1 MTEIAMKRQL
11 AESQSRSM
19 GWLSLKLQDGSTPRA
34 YNFQMLRAVE
44 LTLLVLFL
52 LPVSLQAQRSGISAG
67 RSARST
73 VAAPGHFA
81 NGFPRRG
88 AFAHERNRH
97 GYGPGVYPY
106 YFPYEDYDE
115 GTGYERPYTV
125 VKAQRESAPAV
136 ISPPSSEPVV
146 PKSQVIE
153 LPVAARS
160 SADQPLPLTIFIL
173 ANGERLETRRFL
185 LTAAA
190 LSVNGE
196 RRQRTIPVDQLN
208 LDATIAANHS
218 RGIELQVPADRNE
231 ILIRF

>member
-1 MTEIAMKRQL
+1 MVWLSLK
-11 AESQSRSM
+11 
-19 GWLSLKLQDGSTPRA
+19 LSLKLQDGSTPRA
-34 YNFQMLRAVE
+34 YNLLMPRAVA

-52 LPVSLQAQRSGISAG
+52 LPVSLQAQRTGISAG
-67 RSARST
+67 SSARST
-73 VAAPGHFA
+73 FSVPSHFA

-88 AFAHERNRH
+88 AFAHERHRH
-97 GYGPGVYPY
+97 GYGPIVYPY

-115 GTGYERPYTV
+115 GTDYERPYTV
-125 VKAQRESAPAV
+125 VKVQRESAPAV
-136 ISPPSSEPVV
+136 ISPPASEPVV
-146 PKSQVIE
+146 PKAQIIE
-153 LPVAARS
+153 LPVAAS
-160 SADQPLPLTIFIL
+160 SGADKPLPLTIFIL

-185 LTAAA
+185 LTAAT

>member
-1 MTEIAMKRQL
+1 
-11 AESQSRSM
+11 
-19 GWLSLKLQDGSTPRA
+19 
-34 YNFQMLRAVE
+34 MLRAVE
-44 LTLLVLFL
+44 LTLLILFL
-52 LPVSLQAQRSGISAG
+52 LPASLPAQRTGISAG
-67 RSARST
+67 RSARSA

-81 NGFPRRG
+81 NGFPCRG
-88 AFAHERNRH
+88 AFAHERHRR
-97 GYGPGVYPY
+97 GYGPIVYPY

-136 ISPPSSEPVV
+136 ISPPASAPVV
-146 PKSQVIE
+146 PKAQVIE
-153 LPVAARS
+153 LPVAAS
-160 SADQPLPLTIFIL
+160 SGADKPLPMTIFIL

-190 LSVNGE
+190 LSVNGG
-196 RRQRTIPVDQLN
+196 RRQRTIPVNQLD